1 MIVAMSTPTKQLAPH
16 HNLWS
21 LLTGSVFVLNALIF
35 LFQAFTKNLFPPL
48 LMPLRQAFLIDNA
61 QAGLL
66 VTLVFF
72 GYALARF
79 PSGIM
84 ADYFSCTK
92 TVLIGS
98 AAMALSFLGVALSPY
113 YSVMALMTFIL
124 GISSGIYVTAG
135 YTLAVIIGSRKRA
148 ATATAA
154 FESFG
159 IIAGIASP
167 ALVTVFVLFLN
178 WQLLFVFC
186 GVLLA
191 AVTFVFFRY
200 RGRAVDFEIDYAGQN
215 GNSGQ
220 ADQKPPWLKE
230 GSGRTFNN
238 FIREVISSAVIF
250 RDPMIRRFIIWS
262 TLVGGLGALSWTGI
276 NSFIPTFLVEER
288 NYSYDLANRMFII
301 VAVAGLVAK
310 IAIGS
315 LADRFGNNPVLF
327 SNLVLSIGLFIA
339 LPLSFGH
346 WQLMAIL
353 ALLGAACLNTNT
365 LINSYVLRNM
375 PPRYQGA
382 GFGLFCTAYTVVYS
396 LGPYLT
402 GFLSELFGLSR
413 AIQLSSAGAVVA
425 ALLIL
430 TANIFV
436 PRHLVTRLASN

>member
-1 MIVAMSTPTKQLAPH
+1 MDNNQDQPKTSILSLVA
-16 HNLWS
+16 
-21 LLTGSVFVLNALIF
+21 GSVFMLNALIF
-35 LFQAFTKNLFPPL
+35 FFQALTKNLFPPL
-48 LMPLRQAFLIDNA
+48 LLPLREAFLIDNA

-84 ADYFSCTK
+84 ADHIGCTK
-92 TVLIGS
+92 TVLLGS
-98 AAMALSFLGVALSPY
+98 AAMALSFLGVALSPGY
-113 YSVMALMTFIL
+113 PVMALLTFVL
-124 GISSGIYVTAG
+124 GVSSGVYVTAG
-135 YTLAVIIGSRKRA
+135 YTLAVIIGTRERA

-159 IIAGIASP
+159 IIAAIASP

-178 WQLLFVFC
+178 WQLLFIVS

-191 AVTFVFFRY
+191 AVTAAFY
-200 RGRAVDFEIDYAGQN
+200 RDRRRSAAFEKEYAGQN
-215 GNSGQ
+215 GFAGR
-220 ADQKPPWLKE
+220 ADRRLSRPGEKPAGIVKKLWHE
-230 GSGRTFNN
+230 AR
-238 FIREVISSAVIF
+238 SSSTVF
-250 RDPMIRRFIIWS
+250 SDPMIRRFIIWS

-288 NYSYDLANRMFII
+288 GYSYDMANAMFII
-301 VAVAGLVAK
+301 VAVAGLTAK
-310 IAIGS
+310 IGFGW

-327 SNLVLSIGLFIA
+327 SNLVLSVVLFIA
-339 LPLSFGH
+339 MTLTFSHWPLI
-346 WQLMAIL
+346 MIL

-382 GFGLFCTAYTVVYS
+382 GFGLFSTAYTVVYS

-402 GFLSELFGLSR
+402 GFLSELFGLSL
-413 AIQLSSAGAVVA
+413 AIQLSSFGAVAA

-430 TANIFV
+430 TANLFV
-436 PRHLVTRLASN
+436 PKNLISRLSSS

>member
-1 MIVAMSTPTKQLAPH
+1 MQTNQNHTVKSIFGLV
-16 HNLWS
+16 
-21 LLTGSVFVLNALIF
+21 TGSVFILNAIIF
-35 LFQAFTKNLFPPL
+35 LFQGLTKNLFPPL
-48 LMPLRQAFLIDNA
+48 LLPLRETFLIDNA

-79 PSGIM
+79 PSGII
-84 ADYFSCTK
+84 ADHIGCTR

-98 AAMALSFLGVALSPY
+98 AAMALSFLGVAVSPNY
-113 YSVMALMTFIL
+113 PVMVVMTFIL
-124 GISSGIYVTAG
+124 GVSSGIYVTAG
-135 YTLAVIIGSRKRA
+135 YTLAVIIGSRERA

-159 IIAGIASP
+159 IIGAIASP
-167 ALVTVFVLFLN
+167 ALVTVFVLFFN
-178 WQLLFVFC
+178 WQLLFIVS
-186 GVLLA
+186 GLLLA
-191 AVTFVFFRY
+191 VATAAFY
-200 RGRAVDFEIDYAGQN
+200 RLRDRSNGFEQVHADQN
-215 GNSGQ
+215 GFSEGENALPLSS
-220 ADQKPPWLKE
+220 E
-230 GSGRTFNN
+230 GSKAGSARGTLQSFLEKVLN
-238 FIREVISSAVIF
+238 SSIIF

-262 TLVGGLGALSWTGI
+262 TLVGGLGALSWTGV

-288 NYSYDLANRMFII
+288 GYSYDMANSMFIT
-301 VAVAGLVAK
+301 VAVAGLAAK
-310 IAIGS
+310 VGIGW

-327 SNLVLSIGLFIA
+327 SNLVISVGLFIA
-339 LPLSFGH
+339 LTLTAGH
-346 WQLMAIL
+346 WQLLVIL

-382 GFGLFCTAYTVVYS
+382 GFGLFCTAYTAVYS

-402 GFLSELFGLSR
+402 GYLSEIYGLST
-413 AIQLSSAGAVVA
+413 AIQLSSIGAVVA

-436 PRHLVTRLASN
+436 PRHLVARLASS